1 MHRLHS
7 SRRGALARS
16 APPSEPLGDLRG
28 IWGRPY
34 VDLERYVDTS
44 RFDAIHEEICLAL
57 TQVPTSYTG
66 GSHKWMGIVPPS
78 LEDEPYIDYGQVIEA
93 MSDADFARFLSLADD
108 PVAFDPARRREY
120 EFGEERPHP
129 LSRPQM
135 RWLELKFG
143 VYFPW
148 KVFYELIPTRGW
160 EDKSTG
166 RDKRFTEEARTHF
179 PRLIELVEGL
189 PFAEVG
195 RCNVMGLEAND
206 HGTVHHDR
214 SSDEKVAADHFV
226 SFCPRGDKR
235 LYLWD
240 EEARRKVPVKP
251 RAYWFNDGDYHGVEP
266 DPYFRYS
273 VRVDGFFRPEFLERL
288 RRDMAF

>member
-1 MHRLHS
+1 MRRLHT
-7 SRRGALARS
+7 SRRA
-16 APPSEPLGDLRG
+16 APPAEPLGDLRG

-34 VDLERYVDTS
+34 IDLERYVDVS
-44 RFDAIHEEICLAL
+44 RLDEVHEEICLAL

-78 LEDEPYIDYGQVIEA
+78 LADEPYVDYGQVIEA
-93 MSDADFARFLSLADD
+93 MSDADFARFVSLADE
-108 PVAFDPARRREY
+108 PVAFDPARRKEY

-129 LSRPQM
+129 LSRRQM

-148 KVFYELIPTRGW
+148 KVFYELIQTRGW
-160 EDKSTG
+160 EDKS
-166 RDKRFTEEARTHF
+166 RQKSFTEEAEAHF
-179 PRLIELVEGL
+179 PRLIALVKSL
-189 PFAEVG
+189 PFAEIG

-214 SSDEKVAADHFV
+214 SSDEKVAADHFI

-240 EEARRKVPVKP
+240 EEARRKVFVKP
-251 RAYWFNDGDYHGVEP
+251 RVYWFNDGDYHGVEP

-273 VRVDGFFRPEFLERL
+273 VRVDGFFRPELLERL
-288 RRDMAF
+288 RRDLAF